1 MLGHDGG
8 AADIVDLALEQHAHG
23 RRLGLAADHGAVG
36 IAVDDGVAD
45 DMDAASCHGV
55 ERLPQLVERDA
66 VALHD
71 DLELFE
77 LDRRRREIDEVRG
90 RIDDVAGREDDLAA
104 IGLEDVGLLG
114 GLNRHAACRVLE
126 ALGEIIRLDHA
137 YVLDRL
143 GVLVDDDVVDDLES
157 GQIHRAQILRHV
169 RPVRSLGDV
178 MVGRD
183 AGDQEV
189 GLAPGVQQMADVAGM
204 DHVEHAVAHDH
215 ALLARARA
223 DDVAQFFRRF
233 DLVAIAVKQF
243 QHERPQALCL
253 PRY

>member
-1 MLGHDGG
+1 MLRHDRS

-23 RRLGLAADHGAVG
+23 RRLGLAADHRTVG
-36 IAVDDGVAD
+36 IAVHDRVAD
-45 DMDAASCHGV
+45 DMDAASRHGV
-55 ERLPQLVERDA
+55 ECLPQLVERDA
-66 VALHD
+66 VPLHD

-77 LDRRRREIDEVRG
+77 LDRRRREIDQVRG

-104 IGLEDVGLLG
+104 VGLEDVGLLR

-126 ALGEIIRLDHA
+126 TLGEIVGLDDA
-137 YVLDRL
+137 NVLDRL
-143 GVLVDDDVVDDLES
+143 GILVDDDVVDHLES

-169 RPVRSLGDV
+169 RPVRSLRDV
-178 MVGRD
+178 MVRRD
-183 AGDQEV
+183 ARDQEV
-189 GLAPGVQQMADVAGM
+189 GFAPGVQQMADMAGM

-215 ALLARARA
+215 ALLARTRA